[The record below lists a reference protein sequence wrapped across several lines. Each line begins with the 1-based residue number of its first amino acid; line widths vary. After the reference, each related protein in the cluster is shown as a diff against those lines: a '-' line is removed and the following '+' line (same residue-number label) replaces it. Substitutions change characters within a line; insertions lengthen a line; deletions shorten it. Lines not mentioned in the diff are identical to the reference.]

1 MSEIAEPPVSP
12 AAPESDTRRDPGLA
26 AGRAAE
32 PAQLGS
38 AQLGPAA
45 LAEPETPV
53 RAGWITLLITANVGL
68 WLGVYAPIQVLLP
81 EQAQHLDR
89 ASKTLLL
96 SAVMGAGALAAL
108 VTNPI
113 AGALSDRTTSRW
125 GRRHPWTV
133 GGAVLGAGGLAVL
146 AVAPDAA
153 VMMLGWFLAQA
164 GLGVMLATLT
174 AALPDRV
181 PVAQRG
187 ALGGLIGISQM
198 LGTVIGALLVTV
210 LVTGLASGYLA
221 CGVLVVLAAL
231 TFALFTPDDVLPA
244 ALVPKQTVR
253 ATLGRLWVSP
263 RRYPDFGW
271 AWFMHFLINL
281 GNALGTLY
289 LLYFLQDGAHY
300 HDPQTGLLILMA
312 IYGVALAVAGVV
324 CGTASDRSGHRR
336 RYVVGAAVVM
346 AVAALLLVISPT
358 WHAALIAAPLL
369 GLGFGTYWAAAPAVL
384 TQVLPAAADRAKDL
398 GVINVATALP
408 LVVAPLIAGI
418 VLYTL
423 HSYPSL
429 FALSGVA
436 TVAGGLAVLRI
447 RSVA

>member
-1 MSEIAEPPVSP
+1 MSEEVARP
-12 AAPESDTRRDPGLA
+12 AAGQAPLAPA
-26 AGRAAE
+26 AGLTA
-32 PAQLGS
+32 GH
-38 AQLGPAA
+38 AA

-53 RAGWITLLITANVGL
+53 RGGWITLLFIANIGL

-133 GGAVLGAGGLAVL
+133 GGAVLGALGLAIL
-146 AVAPDAA
+146 AVAPDAV
-153 VMMLGWFLAQA
+153 VMMAGWFVAQA

-198 LGTVIGALLVTV
+198 LGTVIGAALVTV

-221 CGVLVVLAAL
+221 CGVVVVLGAL
-231 TFALFTPDDVLPA
+231 VFTLFTPDDALPPG
-244 ALVPKQTVR
+244 LVARQPLRV
-253 ATLGRLWVSP
+253 TLGRLWVSP

-271 AWFMHFLINL
+271 AWTMHFLINL

-289 LLYFLQDGAHY
+289 LLYFLSDAAHY

-312 IYGVALAVAGVV
+312 IYGGALIVAGVV
-324 CGTASDRSGHRR
+324 CGTASDRSGKRR
-336 RYVVGAAVVM
+336 RYAVAAAVIM

-358 WHAALIAAPLL
+358 WSAALVAAPLL
-369 GLGFGTYWAAAPAVL
+369 GLGFGTYWSAAPAVL
-384 TQVLPAAADRAKDL
+384 TQVLPAASDRAKDL

-408 LVVAPLIAGI
+408 LVVAPMIAGI

-423 HSYPSL
+423 HSYPAL
-429 FALSGVA
+429 FALAGVA
-436 TVAGGLAVLRI
+436 TVGGGLAVLRI

>member
-1 MSEIAEPPVSP
+1 MLRLTGDQAE
-12 AAPESDTRRDPGLA
+12 
-26 AGRAAE
+26 
-32 PAQLGS
+32 
-38 AQLGPAA
+38 PAA
-45 LAEPETPV
+45 LAEPVIPV
-53 RAGWITLLITANVGL
+53 RAGWISLLFLANIGL

-96 SAVMGAGALAAL
+96 SVVMGAGALAAL

-133 GGAVLGAGGLAVL
+133 GGAVLGAAGLAIL

-153 VMMLGWFLAQA
+153 VMMAGWFVAQA

-174 AALPDRV
+174 SALPDRV
-181 PVAQRG
+181 PATQRG

-221 CGVLVVLAAL
+221 CGLVVIGGALA
-231 TFALFTPDDVLPA
+231 FALFTHDDALPPG
-244 ALVPKQTVR
+244 LVARPSIRRTI
-253 ATLGRLWVSP
+253 AGLWVSP

-271 AWFMHFLINL
+271 AWTMHFLINL

-289 LLYFLQDGAHY
+289 LLYFLQDAARY

-312 IYGVALAVAGVV
+312 IYGVALAIAGVV

-336 RYVVGAAVVM
+336 RYAVGAAAIM
-346 AVAALLLVISPT
+346 AVAAVLLVISPT
-358 WHAALIAAPLL
+358 WPAALVAAPLL
-369 GLGFGTYWAAAPAVL
+369 GLGFGTYWSAAPAVL
-384 TQVLPAAADRAKDL
+384 TQVLPAASDRAKDL

-408 LVVAPLIAGI
+408 LVVAPMIAGI
-418 VLYTL
+418 VLYTA
-423 HSYPSL
+423 HSYPAL
-429 FALSGVA
+429 FALACVS

-447 RSVA
+447 RSIR

>member
-1 MSEIAEPPVSP
+1 VSEIAGPESLQPTQEAAP
-12 AAPESDTRRDPGLA
+12 AAPLA
-26 AGRAAE
+26 A
-32 PAQLGS
+32 P
-38 AQLGPAA
+38 GPAA
-45 LAEPETPV
+45 LAEPVTPV
-53 RAGWITLLITANVGL
+53 RAGWISLLFLANIGL

-96 SAVMGAGALAAL
+96 SVVMGAGALAAL

-133 GGAVLGAGGLAVL
+133 GGAVLGAAGLAIL
-146 AVAPDAA
+146 AVAPDAV
-153 VMMLGWFLAQA
+153 VMMAGWFVAQA

-174 AALPDRV
+174 SALPDRV
-181 PVAQRG
+181 PAAQRG

-221 CGVLVVLAAL
+221 CGLVVILGALA
-231 TFALFTPDDVLPA
+231 FALFTHDDVLPPG
-244 ALVPKQTVR
+244 LVARHSVR
-253 ATLGRLWVSP
+253 RTIGGLWVSP

-271 AWFMHFLINL
+271 AWTMHFLINL

-289 LLYFLQDGAHY
+289 LLYFLQDGARY

-312 IYGVALAVAGVV
+312 IYGVALAIAGVV

-336 RYVVGAAVVM
+336 RYAVGAAAIM
-346 AVAALLLVISPT
+346 AVAAVLLVISPT
-358 WHAALIAAPLL
+358 WHAALVAAPLL
-369 GLGFGTYWAAAPAVL
+369 GLGFGTYWSAAPAVL
-384 TQVLPAAADRAKDL
+384 TQVLPAASDRAKDL

-408 LVVAPLIAGI
+408 LVVAPMIAGI
-418 VLYTL
+418 VLYTA
-423 HSYPSL
+423 HSYPAL
-429 FALSGVA
+429 FALAAVS

-447 RSVA
+447 RAIH

>member
-1 MSEIAEPPVSP
+1 
-12 AAPESDTRRDPGLA
+12 
-26 AGRAAE
+26 
-32 PAQLGS
+32 
-38 AQLGPAA
+38 
-45 LAEPETPV
+45 
-53 RAGWITLLITANVGL
+53 
-68 WLGVYAPIQVLLP
+68 
-81 EQAQHLDR
+81 
-89 ASKTLLL
+89 
-96 SAVMGAGALAAL
+96 MGAGALAAL

-133 GGAVLGAGGLAVL
+133 GGAVLGAGGLAIL
-146 AVAPDAA
+146 AVAPDAV
-153 VMMLGWFLAQA
+153 VMMAGWFVAQA

-181 PVAQRG
+181 PAAQRG

-221 CGVLVVLAAL
+221 CGVLVVLGAL
-231 TFALFTPDDVLPA
+231 AFALFTPDDVLPPG
-244 ALVPKQTVR
+244 LVLRRTIR
-253 ATLGRLWVSP
+253 DTLRKLWVSP

-271 AWFMHFLINL
+271 AWSMHFLINL

-312 IYGVALAVAGVV
+312 IYGVALAIAGVV
-324 CGTASDRSGHRR
+324 CGTASDRSGKRK
-336 RYVVGAAVVM
+336 RYAISAAAIM

-358 WHAALIAAPLL
+358 WTAALFAAPLL
-369 GLGFGTYWAAAPAVL
+369 GLGFGTYWSAAPAVL
-384 TQVLPAAADRAKDL
+384 TQVLPAASDRAKDL

-408 LVVAPLIAGI
+408 LVVAPMIAGI
-418 VLYTL
+418 VLYTW
-423 HSYPSL
+423 HSYPAL

-447 RSVA
+447 RAVA

>member
-1 MSEIAEPPVSP
+1 MSEVAKDPGQQAAPATSPRAPAAGP
-12 AAPESDTRRDPGLA
+12 AAPA
-26 AGRAAE
+26 AG
-32 PAQLGS
+32 L
-38 AQLGPAA
+38 AA

-53 RAGWITLLITANVGL
+53 RAGWISLLFTANIGL

-133 GGAVLGAGGLAVL
+133 GGAVLGACGLAIL
-146 AVAPDAA
+146 AVAPDAV
-153 VMMLGWFLAQA
+153 VMMAGWFVAQA

-181 PVAQRG
+181 PAAQRG

-198 LGTVIGALLVTV
+198 LGTVLGALLVTV
-210 LVTGLASGYLA
+210 IVTGLASGYLA
-221 CGVLVVLAAL
+221 CGVLVVLGAL
-231 TFALFTPDDVLPA
+231 TFALFTPDDVLPPG
-244 ALVPKQTVR
+244 LVPRHTVQE
-253 ATLGRLWVSP
+253 TLRKLWVSP

-271 AWFMHFLINL
+271 AWSMHFLINL
-281 GNALGTLY
+281 GNAIGTLY

-312 IYGVALAVAGVV
+312 IYGVALAIAGVV
-324 CGTASDRSGHRR
+324 CGTASDRSGKRR
-336 RYVVGAAVVM
+336 RYAIGAAVIM

-358 WHAALIAAPLL
+358 WTAALVAAPLL
-369 GLGFGTYWAAAPAVL
+369 GLGFGTYWSAAPAVL
-384 TQVLPAAADRAKDL
+384 TQVLPAASDRAKDL

-418 VLYTL
+418 VLYTW
-423 HSYPSL
+423 HSYPAL
-429 FALSGVA
+429 FALSGLA
-436 TVAGGLAVLRI
+436 TVAGGLAVFRI

>member
-1 MSEIAEPPVSP
+1 MSEVAKDP
-12 AAPESDTRRDPGLA
+12 AAPPAPA
-26 AGRAAE
+26 ATPTAPAAT
-32 PAQLGS
+32 L
-38 AQLGPAA
+38 AA
-45 LAEPETPV
+45 LAEPVTPV
-53 RAGWITLLITANVGL
+53 RRGWISLLFLANIGL

-81 EQAQHLDR
+81 EQAQNLDR

-96 SAVMGAGALAAL
+96 SVVMGAGALAAL

-133 GGAVLGAGGLAVL
+133 GGAVLGACGLAIL
-146 AVAPDAA
+146 AVAPDAV
-153 VMMLGWFLAQA
+153 VMMAGWFVAQA

-181 PVAQRG
+181 PAAQRG

-198 LGTVIGALLVTV
+198 LGTVIGALVVTV

-221 CGVLVVLAAL
+221 CGVLVVLGAL
-231 TFALFTPDDVLPA
+231 AFTLFTPDDVLPPG
-244 ALVPKQTVR
+244 LVPRRTVGD
-253 ATLGRLWVSP
+253 TLRKLWVSP

-271 AWFMHFLINL
+271 AWSMHFLINL
-281 GNALGTLY
+281 GNAIGTLY

-312 IYGVALAVAGVV
+312 IYGVALAIAGVV
-324 CGTASDRSGHRR
+324 CGTASDRSGKRK
-336 RYVVGAAVVM
+336 RYAIGAAAIM
-346 AVAALLLVISPT
+346 AVAALVLVISPT
-358 WHAALIAAPLL
+358 WTAALFAAPLL
-369 GLGFGTYWAAAPAVL
+369 GLGFGTYWSAAPAVL
-384 TQVLPAAADRAKDL
+384 TQVLPAASDRAKDL

-408 LVVAPLIAGI
+408 LVVAPMIAGI
-418 VLYTL
+418 VLYTW
-423 HSYPSL
+423 HSYPAL

>member
-1 MSEIAEPPVSP
+1 VSEV
-12 AAPESDTRRDPGLA
+12 
-26 AGRAAE
+26 AGRPADTVAA
-32 PAQLGS
+32 Q
-38 AQLGPAA
+38 PAA
-45 LAEPETPV
+45 LAEPVTPV
-53 RAGWITLLITANVGL
+53 RARWITLLFTANIGL

-81 EQAQHLDR
+81 EQAQHLDK

-133 GGAVLGAGGLAVL
+133 GGAVLGAAGLAVL

-153 VMMLGWFLAQA
+153 VMMLGWFVAQA
-164 GLGVMLATLT
+164 GLGIMLATLT

-181 PVAQRG
+181 PPAQRG

-198 LGTVIGALLVTV
+198 LGTVLGALLVTV
-210 LVTGLASGYLA
+210 LVTGLTSGYLA
-221 CGVLVVLAAL
+221 CGVVVVLGAL
-231 TFALFTPDDVLPA
+231 GFALFTRDDVLPA
-244 ALVPKQTVR
+244 GLVPRHSVR
-253 ATLGRLWVSP
+253 RTLSRLWVSP

-271 AWFMHFLINL
+271 AWAMHFLINL

-289 LLYFLQDGAHY
+289 LLYFLSDAAHY
-300 HDPQTGLLILMA
+300 HDPQTGLLILMV
-312 IYGVALAVAGVV
+312 IYGAALAVAGVV
-324 CGTASDRSGHRR
+324 CGTASDRSGYRR
-336 RYVVGAAVVM
+336 RYAVGAAAVM

-358 WHAALIAAPLL
+358 WTAALAAAPLL

-384 TQVLPAAADRAKDL
+384 TQVLPAASDRAKDL

-423 HSYPSL
+423 HSYPAL

-447 RSVA
+447 RSVR